1 MRPLPF
7 LAMPL
12 TPLVVRAA
20 DSMLRR
26 ADRAQ
31 AGNRRLQDQAVTMGF
46 GESGPF
52 VAQLLKRGIKRLS
65 LDDGGGMDKATV
77 RPL

>member
-1 MRPLPF
+1 MPGWAAESARGGSQSRQV
-7 LAMPL
+7 LATGGNPA
-12 TPLVVRAA
+12 VVRAA

-31 AGNRRLQDQAVTMGF
+31 AGNRRLHDQADYRGF

-52 VAQLLKRGIKRLS
+52 EGSLSAVAL
-65 LDDGGGMDKATV
+65 A
-77 RPL
+77 